1 MIRIKASASR
11 LENALV
17 FREKSGISA
26 GIILCKVS
34 NEVRQDLRAARSND
48 MFTEIL
54 TIVCYEI
61 ETFLGDDLSTTEREF
76 VERQL
81 KKYVWSSK
89 P

>member
-1 MIRIKASASR
+1 MIRIKASATR

-17 FREKSGISA
+17 FREKSGISS
-26 GIILCKVS
+26 GVILCKVS
-34 NEVRQDLRAARSND
+34 DEVRKDLRASRNND
-48 MFTEIL
+48 MFNEIL
-54 TIVCYEI
+54 VIVTYKI
-61 ETFLGDDLSTTEREF
+61 ETFLGDDLSTKETEF